1 MENRLCHKPLQA
13 TPANA
18 SHRVRQGNNCGAPQT
33 PSAFSDLVSV
43 LVMVGLP
50 AGPANRAL
58 SRHAIDPFARRGRG
72 ERLQRPCPPA
82 TLPRCLWDPT
92 GSRTLSSACVWPLLR
107 PMRRSSSRVT
117 VGESCWCGLD
127 QRVLH
132 RVVNRRR
139 QNPCGWGSIVMIA
152 GRVALAGVPADDP
165 ARDYPADHAWRTVSL
180 TGQCATA
187 CDCAPAP
194 VTSATFFASLR
205 MPKPEMI
212 STTPSTTS
220 QMPATNASVTMESKG

>member
-1 MENRLCHKPLQA
+1 LIAGAIPPGNAIFDGCWARTLDEPSGYSGVYTGIGA
-13 TPANA
+13 TLWAAPPTGFAADWRIGCVTSNCKQ
-18 SHRVRQGNNCGAPQT
+18 HRRMLPIEFDKVTIVAAPQT

-58 SRHAIDPFARRGRG
+58 SRHAIDPLPRWGRG

-117 VGESCWCGLD
+117 VGRILLVRTRPTGVAPSREPPTPKSMWLGL
-127 QRVLH
+127 
-132 RVVNRRR
+132 NRHDRGPGR
-139 QNPCGWGSIVMIA
+139 PGRCASGRPGSRLP
-152 GRVALAGVPADDP
+152 G
-165 ARDYPADHAWRTVSL
+165 
-180 TGQCATA
+180 
-187 CDCAPAP
+187 
-194 VTSATFFASLR
+194 
-205 MPKPEMI
+205 
-212 STTPSTTS
+212 
-220 QMPATNASVTMESKG
+220 